1 MLMAIN
7 PPEHSELSAELSND
21 ALEQSVD
28 DTQPSQPIDGAMNH
42 DAVEPIPLKGQ
53 IEAALFVTNRPLCI
67 AELAEQL
74 RSDPL
79 SVEEAL
85 LDLMN
90 DYAFRPDTA
99 LEIGDD
105 TDGYIL
111 QVRQEFQPVAHAMM
125 PMELPASSLRIL
137 SAIAIKGPIL
147 QSDLVETQ
155 GGAVYDAVPEL
166 LQRGLISKNR
176 VGRSYR
182 LNVTQKFNEY
192 FKLLGDKQE
201 LRTMVGLLEGDVESG
216 MAKSGLGKSSK
227 AIRLKDASSEGVDA
241 TAIGD
246 DTQAT
251 LTPFD
256 DDDGDE

>member
-1 MLMAIN
+1 MAIN
-7 PPEHSELSAELSND
+7 LPEHSELTD
-21 ALEQSVD
+21 AALREQSAD
-28 DTQPSQPIDGAMNH
+28 DMH
-42 DAVEPIPLKGQ
+42 DTLPPTPLMEEGMDAAEPIPLKGQ
-53 IEAALFVTNRPLCI
+53 IEAALFVTNRPLCV

-85 LDLMN
+85 LELMN

-105 TDGYIL
+105 TEGYIL

-125 PMELPASSLRIL
+125 PMELPASVLRIL

-201 LRTMVGLLEGDVESG
+201 LRTMAGLLEGDVESG
-216 MAKSGLGKSSK
+216 MAKSGK

-241 TAIGD
+241 NAIGD

-256 DDDGDE
+256 DDDSDE